1 LCFQELNQKESAVD
15 QWKQKLACAVACHRC
30 EAPLKAD
37 QQRILSVYD
46 HEPICLA
53 CKKEEERRPD
63 YESVSRQTIGTCMA
77 ETEILYGDP
86 GGYCLH
92 HFYPF
97 TCK

>member
-1 LCFQELNQKESAVD
+1 MD
-15 QWKQKLACAVACHRC
+15 QWEQKLSCAVACHRC
-30 EAPLKAD
+30 QAPLESD

-63 YESVSRQTIGTCMA
+63 YESVSRQTIGACMA
-77 ETEILYGDP
+77 ETEVLYSDP

-92 HFYPF
+92 HFFPF
-97 TCK
+97 TCR